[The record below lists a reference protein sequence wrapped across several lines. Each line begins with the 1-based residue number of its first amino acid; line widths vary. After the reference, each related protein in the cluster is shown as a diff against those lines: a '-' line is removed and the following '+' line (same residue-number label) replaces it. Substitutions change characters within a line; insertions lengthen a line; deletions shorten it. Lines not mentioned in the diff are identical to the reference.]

1 MNASSQHETK
11 AGLYRRW
18 GTAPRS
24 RPAGAGFKPPQ
35 AARVKSPGGERCW
48 KRRKLF
54 RQVGLEETNASEP
67 LMTCRNVLNRRRN
80 RDLDFCPASKGWAMP
95 ADGPTGVRHEGGV
108 TSRQASVR
116 NAGTCRSDA
125 KGETQAVS
133 SREGLSTDAGHR
145 GGDARS
151 RVDGP
156 VMGSDRR
163 GVVIQLYLGGNPQGD
178 DCHGQ
183 SEAMV
188 TAG

>member
-80 RDLDFCPASKGWAMP
+80 RDLDFCPASKGWGVP

-116 NAGTCRSDA
+116 NTGTCRPDA
-125 KGETQAVS
+125 KGEIQAVS
-133 SREGLSTDAGHR
+133 SREDLSTDAGHR

-151 RVDGP
+151 RVEGP
-156 VMGSDRR
+156 VMGLDRR
-163 GVVIQLYLGGNPQGD
+163 GVVVQPHRAHNLQGD
-178 DCHGQ
+178 DARG
-183 SEAMV
+183 
-188 TAG
+188 